1 MISELKT
8 RTDDSFHP
16 GPTVLVIFGAAG
28 DLAWRK
34 LVPALYNLY
43 LDKWLPDRFEVIGI
57 DMKPMSDEEFRQ
69 RLRQGVNRFS
79 RRGSVNPDTWNA
91 FAACLSYVM
100 ANFSD
105 QQVYENLS
113 KRLEDIDRAWNAKAD
128 RVLYLAIPPD
138 LVEGVIDRLAYV
150 RLTDEADRERIVFE
164 KPFGHDLASARTLN
178 QHITRHLQESQIYRI
193 DHYLGKET
201 VQNILVFRFANALF
215 EPVWNRRYVDNV
227 QITVAESIGIE
238 HRGAYYEH
246 AGALRDIVQNHLLQ
260 VMSMIAMEPPVSFE
274 PNEFR
279 NKAMDVLHAVRPF
292 SDESSTQCAVRG
304 QYGAGWIEGKRV
316 IAYRAEPGVAPDSST
331 ETYAALQLY
340 VDNWRWQDV
349 PFYLRTGKRLPARV
363 SEVSIVFRP
372 IPHRSFPISCLQ
384 DWQPNR
390 IAIRIQPD
398 EGIVIRCHAKLPG
411 PRMRLSTVDMEF
423 SYKRAF
429 KTSPPDAYENL
440 LLDIMRGD
448 ATLFMRAD
456 QIEAAWAIITP
467 ILKAWSDLP
476 LDETELY
483 PAGTWGPEAANALIA
498 EGGRHWLLPT
508 VMEEKEWQETEHQV
522 EESE

>member
-1 MISELKT
+1 MGG
-8 RTDDSFHP
+8 DDSYHP

-28 DLAWRK
+28 DLTWRK
-34 LVPALYNLY
+34 IAPALYNLY
-43 LDKWLPDRFEVIGI
+43 LDKWVPDRFELIGI

-79 RRGSVNPDTWNA
+79 RRGPVNPDIWSE
-91 FAACLSYVM
+91 FASCIYYVTANLS
-100 ANFSD
+100 D
-105 QQVYENLS
+105 TLLYENLS
-113 KRLEDIDRAWNAKAD
+113 KRLDDIDRQWNAKAV
-128 RVLYLAIPPD
+128 RVSYLAIPPD
-138 LVEGVIDRLAYV
+138 LVEGVVDKLAKV
-150 RLTDEADRERIVFE
+150 GMSDEVDRERIVVE
-164 KPFGHDLASARTLN
+164 KPFGHDLESARALN
-178 QHITRHLQESQIYRI
+178 QSITRHFRESQIYRI

-215 EPVWNRRYVDNV
+215 EPIWNRGYVDNV
-227 QITVAESIGIE
+227 QITVAEAIGVE
-238 HRGAYYEH
+238 HRGAYYER
-246 AGALRDIVQNHLLQ
+246 AGALRDIVQNHMLQ

-274 PNEFR
+274 ANEFR
-279 NKAMDVLHAVRPF
+279 NKAMDVLRAVRPF
-292 SDESSTQCAVRG
+292 SGDPSMQCAVRG

-316 IAYRAEPGVAPDSST
+316 KAYRAEPGVSPDSST
-331 ETYAALQLY
+331 ETYAAVQLY

-363 SEVSIVFRP
+363 SEVNIVFRP
-372 IPHRSFPISCLQ
+372 VPHHAFPPSCLQ

-411 PRMRLSTVDMEF
+411 PRMRLSTVDLEF
-423 SYKRAF
+423 SYRKEF
-429 KTSPPDAYENL
+429 KASPPDAYENL

-448 ATLFMRAD
+448 PTLFMRAD

-467 ILKAWSDLP
+467 ILKAWALLP

-522 EESE
+522 EEAE